1 MGGMIF
7 WRLTIVSRQKD
18 CKFNHMLILCLG
30 SFLNIAFHFLI
41 VYNFKCNYDTCFKK
55 WCLFSPSEFTRE
67 VNWDFLAS
75 ELGHLTFSLSWN
87 WEIISFLSNNYKP
100 ILGVGKGKNFRNA
113 NLTNTHKFNRH
124 DIIGMIWI
132 SRRAWDLQPTCTV
145 WQQSQCVFYW
155 MALSLQCILSIALYF
170 FFYRSWLALL
180 QVRMEASTF
189 RNFEGNPPKINST
202 LLKISKCC
210 TLSKSSS
217 EVQLSIDILLL
228 TV

>member
-18 CKFNHMLILCLG
+18 YKFNHMLILCLG
-30 SFLNIAFHFLI
+30 SFLNIAFHLLI

-67 VNWDFLAS
+67 VHWDFF
-75 ELGHLTFSLSWN
+75 GHLTFSLSWN

-100 ILGVGKGKNFRNA
+100 IFGVGKGKNFRNA

-132 SRRAWDLQPTCTV
+132 SRRYCG
-145 WQQSQCVFYW
+145 S
-155 MALSLQCILSIALYF
+155 
-170 FFYRSWLALL
+170 
-180 QVRMEASTF
+180 
-189 RNFEGNPPKINST
+189 
-202 LLKISKCC
+202 
-210 TLSKSSS
+210 
-217 EVQLSIDILLL
+217 
-228 TV
+228 